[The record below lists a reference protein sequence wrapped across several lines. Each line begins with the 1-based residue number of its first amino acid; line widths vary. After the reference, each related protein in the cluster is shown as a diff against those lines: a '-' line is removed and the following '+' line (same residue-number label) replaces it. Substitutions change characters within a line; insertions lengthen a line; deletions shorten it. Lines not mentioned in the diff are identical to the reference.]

1 MAEVTIFSEKELQ
14 KECIILTSRSSGAG
28 GQNVNKVNNK
38 VELRFHIDSSILLSP
53 DEKALLHIKLASRIN
68 QEGYLIIQAQAF
80 RSQLKNRED
89 ALRKLAALIRKALLR
104 VKKRKKTKPTA
115 TSRQKRIETKR
126 LHSSKKENRRKIES

>member
-28 GQNVNKVNNK
+28 GQNVNKVNTK

-126 LHSSKKENRRKIES
+126 IHSSKKENRRKIES

>member
-28 GQNVNKVNNK
+28 GQNVNKVNTK